1 MTGEEILVVML
12 VVMVTMLGGV
22 LLYARHYKR
31 VPPNRAMIVYGLRRP
46 GSPIGFSV
54 ITAGG
59 RYIMPIRETVAWMS
73 LNVHT
78 LELTFDDVGSDVRN
92 HGPRLRMQL
101 VAQARIS
108 GDGDRLLVAA
118 QNLLGKP
125 DEEIQRI
132 ARLAVESHIRA
143 VCASLSAQEV
153 GANRD
158 AVAEQVRERAEKDL
172 EKIGMELPSL
182 VLREVSAR
190 REG

>member
-1 MTGEEILVVML
+1 
-12 VVMVTMLGGV
+12 
-22 LLYARHYKR
+22 
-31 VPPNRAMIVYGLRRP
+31 
-46 GSPIGFSV
+46 
-54 ITAGG
+54 
-59 RYIMPIRETVAWMS
+59 MPIRETVAWMS

-92 HGPRLRMQL
+92 HGPRLRIQL

-132 ARLAVESHIRA
+132 ARLAVESHLRA